1 MVILKN
7 KILDLIKSSTNN
19 EKDFIA
25 LNSIFI
31 LYEQLQYATNI
42 NQMAE
47 DIYSWLNKEFSIDNV
62 VFALFDINTNAR
74 EEIFVKGED
83 FYLDDEY
90 SCFFIINTHTNLN
103 ATVSFNATSNVHFQ
117 VIQSKYNT
125 IEAAFF
131 QISPIIQNGIMKKNF
146 IESSSLDSVTKVY
159 NRSYLIKNLTKHL
172 TLTKNKEPEIY
183 FLMIGVDRF
192 KAVIDEFDY
201 DAGDK
206 VLIELAKV
214 IHSNINEFDMVARL
228 NADEFLVTIVSNSSE
243 YEALETAQKIIK
255 DFASKK
261 ILVDEEKQQTL
272 LKTTCIG
279 FVKFDINEDGN
290 ITDSIKNADIALYEA
305 KNKGRSQLFKYSDLK
320 EEDTIDLF

>member
-1 MVILKN
+1 MKN
-7 KILDLIKSSTNN
+7 KILDLIKSSMDN
-19 EKDFIA
+19 EKDLVA
-25 LNSIFI
+25 LNSIFA
-31 LYEQLQYATNI
+31 LHDQLQYASNI
-42 NQMAE
+42 NQMAD
-47 DIYSWLNKEFSIDNV
+47 DIYSWLHKEFSIDNV
-62 VFALFDINTNAR
+62 VFSLFDINTNSK
-74 EEIFVKGED
+74 EEILVKGED

-159 NRSYLIKNLTKHL
+159 NRNYLIKNLTKHL
-172 TLTKNKEPEIY
+172 NLSKNKETEIY
-183 FLMIGVDRF
+183 FLMIGIDRF

-201 DAGDK
+201 DTGDK

-243 YEALETAQKIIK
+243 FEAVETGQKIIK
-255 DFASKK
+255 DFGSKK
-261 ILVDEEKQQTL
+261 ILIDAEKNLTL
-272 LKTTCIG
+272 LKTACIG
-279 FVKFDINEDGN
+279 FEKYDVTEEGN

-305 KNKGRSQLFKYSDLK
+305 KNKGRSQLFKFSDLK